1 MRHFSTVLG
10 IKKFAQC
17 SFIENTLIE
26 CLLCAK
32 PCAGCLG
39 YQEKSRSVIS
49 RQLQSDED
57 LSLQT
62 VAVE

>member
-1 MRHFSTVLG
+1 MLG

-26 CLLCAK
+26 CLLCAR

-39 YQEKSRSVIS
+39 YQDEKSRSVIS
-49 RQLQSDED
+49 RQLQSGED
-57 LSLQT
+57 LNLQT
-62 VAVE
+62 GAVE